1 MIKRLE
7 LEGFK
12 SFDKRLSIPLSKGFT
27 AVVGPNGS
35 GKSNI
40 SDAICF
46 VLGKTSAKS
55 MRAGKLTQLIFNGGK
70 GKKPAA
76 KTEVS
81 LILDNTAKKLPYDED
96 EVCISRRLTQKGTM
110 SYRIN
115 GKKVTRTEIVDLLS
129 FSDFDPDGHNIILQG
144 DVTNFIDMD
153 PVERRQI
160 LDDISGISEYDDKKL
175 KALKDLD
182 VVESRVKEL
191 IIVMGERKKHL
202 SSLKTEKE
210 DAETYLELKEELVET
225 EANLLYT
232 KLKNIE
238 KEEAR
243 FKEKLGGEEGKLSE
257 AETEFSK
264 ASTELES
271 KEAHLSDIDS
281 KLITEGGE
289 DRVNIRTEIEHLNGQ
304 ISINQNRIESKQSE
318 ISHLDGLIAKLQSM
332 SGERTSA
339 LCDTLKD
346 EIDGVHGTVGS
357 LFTVDQKYA
366 VAIESALGSR
376 NNFIVVENE
385 DIAISCVKFLK
396 DEKMGRATFLPINK
410 VKGPR
415 PEPRS
420 GNGIVGPARKLV
432 SFDER
437 YSNVFSYVLGNTY
450 IVSGLKEVRGLVG
463 KLRMVSLDGDVAEK
477 SGAITGGFKRRRKT
491 ASSEIDEYVKSR
503 DKLLDEIG
511 EIQLQTSENEKE
523 LKHKKVQSEQLG
535 QDFEGFQKEREKLQ
549 ENINGLKLKRDE
561 FSSRRDNIRRSIGDL
576 RIEKAR
582 VDAGLTDLQ
591 ISMQKFEGREMQEI
605 DADKMERSLSA
616 IKRQMEKIEPVNMKA
631 IELYKVSF
639 ADFESFNERFTKLQ
653 EERNVVLEFIEEIE
667 LKKKGVFMEV
677 FDKVSEEF
685 SAIFPRLSVNGE
697 GVLYLENGE
706 DPLSGGLNI
715 KASPAGKKITGLELL
730 SGGEKVVTALAF
742 IFALQR
748 YKPAH
753 FYVLDEV
760 DAALDQNNSMR
771 FINLL
776 TDIMKDSQV
785 LLVSHNNAVIKK
797 ADRLFGVSMT
807 DGGTS
812 QLVGMDMSEL
822 DEKGGQIN

>member
-76 KTEVS
+76 KTEVA
-81 LILDNTAKKLPYDED
+81 LILDNSSKKLPYDED

-115 GKKVTRTEIVDLLS
+115 GKKVTRAELVDLLS
-129 FSDFDPDGHNIILQG
+129 FSGFDPEGHNIILQG

-153 PVERRQI
+153 PIGRRQI

-175 KALKDLD
+175 KAQKDLD

-202 SSLKTEKE
+202 SGLKKERE
-210 DAETYLELKEELVET
+210 DAETYLSLKDELSET

-238 KEEAR
+238 KEDAR
-243 FKEKLGGEEGKLSE
+243 FKEKLSSEEEKLSE
-257 AETEFSK
+257 VETEYSQTG
-264 ASTELES
+264 SNLDS
-271 KEAHLSDIDS
+271 KEEHLSDIDS
-281 KLITEGGE
+281 KLIKEGGE
-289 DRVNIRTEIEHLNGQ
+289 DRVNIGTEIEHFIGQ
-304 ISINQNRIESKQSE
+304 ISINKSKTESKQSE

-339 LCDTLKD
+339 ICNTLKD
-346 EIDGVHGTVGS
+346 EVDGVYGTVGS

-376 NNFIVVENE
+376 NNFIIVENE
-385 DIAISCVKFLK
+385 DTAIKCVNFLK
-396 DEKMGRATFLPINK
+396 SEKMGRATFLPINK
-410 VKGPR
+410 MRGPK

-420 GNGIVGPARKLV
+420 GSGIVGPARKLI
-432 SFDER
+432 SCDDR

-450 IVSGLKEVRGLVG
+450 IVNSLKEVRSLIG
-463 KLRMVSLDGDVAEK
+463 KMRMVSLDGDVAER
-477 SGAITGGFKRRRKT
+477 SGAITGGFKKRRKT
-491 ASSEIDEYVKSR
+491 ATSEIDEYVKSR

-511 EIQLQTSENEKE
+511 ELQLQTSEIEKE
-523 LKHKKVQSEQLG
+523 LKHKQVQSEQLG
-535 QDFEGFQKEREKLQ
+535 QDFEGLQKERETLL
-549 ENINGLKLKRDE
+549 EEISSLKVKRDDL
-561 FSSRRDNIRRSIGDL
+561 SSQRDNARRSIGDL

-591 ISMQKFEGREMQEI
+591 ISMKKFEGREMREI
-605 DADKMERSLSA
+605 DADKMEKSLST
-616 IKRQMEKIEPVNMKA
+616 IKRQMETLEPVNMKA
-631 IELYKVSF
+631 IDLYKTSL
-639 ADFESFNERFTKLQ
+639 ADFESFNERFTTLQ
-653 EERNVVLEFIEEIE
+653 DERNAVLNFIEDIE
-667 LKKKGVFMEV
+667 LKKKGVFMKV

-685 SAIFPRLSVNGE
+685 STIFPKLSMKGE
-697 GVLYLENGE
+697 GRLYLENEE

-715 KASPAGKKITGLELL
+715 EASPAGKKITSLELL

-807 DGGTS
+807 ERGTS
-812 QLVGMDMSEL
+812 QLVGMEMGEL
-822 DEKGGQIN
+822 EEKGGQVN